1 MISFLYRAVGNVCA
15 GAVYGCLALTLGA
28 APFEEGNA
36 LFKAGQFSEAEVAY
50 SRSLAQ
56 DGDSADTRYNLGKV
70 REALGDPARAM
81 LEWERALR
89 LDAKHAPSQKALEAT
104 RITMNSKVTA
114 PQWWQTIQPHF
125 TQRREVWVGALGVWI
140 LTTGIVGWWISR
152 RRMEAALL
160 AAFGAI
166 VAVLGFGWMNHAER
180 ERNIALILD
189 RSVTLRA
196 APANPAREVDL
207 LPCGSRLQIL
217 DDSGGWKYG
226 ETAEGKFGWV
236 PSKSVEL
243 ISP

>member
-1 MISFLYRAVGNVCA
+1 MILSLHRVVGNLCVSVA
-15 GAVYGCLALTLGA
+15 FLCLAFSLGA
-28 APFEEGNA
+28 APFDEGNA
-36 LFKAGQFSEAEVAY
+36 FFKAGQFGDAEVAY

-89 LDAKHAPSQKALEAT
+89 LDSKHVPSRKALEAAHV
-104 RITMNSKVTA
+104 TMNSKVATDS
-114 PQWWQTIQPHF
+114 WWQKIQPDF
-125 TQRREVWVGALGVWI
+125 TQRREAWVLALGIWV
-140 LTTGIVGWWISR
+140 LMTGIVGWWISR
-152 RRMEAALL
+152 KHWAA
-160 AAFGAI
+160 
-166 VAVLGFGWMNHAER
+166 VVLGLSGVIVGIAGFSWMNYAES

-196 APANPAREVDL
+196 APANPARELDL
-207 LPCGSRLQIL
+207 LPCGSRLEIL
-217 DDSGGWKYG
+217 DESGGWKYG
-226 ETAEGKFGWV
+226 KTSEGKLGWV

>member
-1 MISFLYRAVGNVCA
+1 MSSVYRAVGNLCA
-15 GAVYGCLALTLGA
+15 GAAYVCLSITLGA

-89 LDAKHAPSQKALEAT
+89 LDSKHVPSQKALEAT
-104 RITMNSKVTA
+104 RITMNSKVAA
-114 PQWWQTIQPHF
+114 PSWWQKMQPDF
-125 TQRREVWVGALGVWI
+125 TQRREVWVAALGVWI

-152 RRMEAALL
+152 WRLEAGVL
-160 AAFGAI
+160 AVFGAI
-166 VAVLGFGWMNHAER
+166 VGIAGFGWMNHADR

-196 APANPAREVDL
+196 APANPARELDL

-217 DDSGGWKYG
+217 DESGGWKYG
-226 ETAEGKFGWV
+226 KTGEGKFGWV